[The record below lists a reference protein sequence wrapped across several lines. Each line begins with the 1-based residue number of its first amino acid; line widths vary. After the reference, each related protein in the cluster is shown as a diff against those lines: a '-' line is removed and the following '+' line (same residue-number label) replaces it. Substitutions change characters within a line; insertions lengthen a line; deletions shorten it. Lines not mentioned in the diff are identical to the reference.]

1 MIFDL
6 DLRFAPPK
14 GVDNPFRYYPEY
26 YVQDKNQSI
35 ITERGR
41 YDLTRFSAHESKIVR
56 DVVFTSIQKYPSAL
70 QSLGLVNESYVITY
84 KPRYV
89 LFEIAEILFENSL
102 RPEDRV
108 AAAFAYAQRGAIY
121 REKSIFLF
129 ENSIDYV
136 SFRTL
141 DQFASINSAALYLTM
156 AELYE
161 KEKQYEDAVYWI
173 GKAIKRG
180 GLNNAYLIGKMKYLK
195 ENPPK
200 GRRMSKPSEAGAEFD
215 SKVHRAALYFIE
227 KYNLRVCEGWQQ
239 WQQEKQ

>member
-14 GVDNPFRYYPEY
+14 GADNPFRYYPEY

-35 ITERGR
+35 VTERGR
-41 YDLTRFSAHESKIVR
+41 YDLTRFSTHESKIVR
-56 DVVFTSIQKYPSAL
+56 DVVFTSIQKYPVAL

-121 REKSIFLF
+121 REKSILLF

-141 DQFASINSAALYLTM
+141 DQFASLNSAALYLTM

-161 KEKQYEDAVYWI
+161 KEKRYEDAVYWI
-173 GKAIKRG
+173 EKAIKRG
-180 GLNNAYLIGKMKYLK
+180 GLNNAYLMDKVKYLK

-200 GRRMSKPSEAGAEFD
+200 GRRMRKASEAGTDFD

-239 WQQEKQ
+239 WQQGKQ

>member
-6 DLRFAPPK
+6 DLRFATPK
-14 GVDNPFRYYPEY
+14 GAGNPFRYYPEY
-26 YVQDKNQSI
+26 YVQDKKQSI

-56 DVVFTSIQKYPSAL
+56 DVVSTSIHKYPVAL
-70 QSLGLVNESYVITY
+70 QSLGLVNESNVITY

-89 LFEIAEILFENSL
+89 LFEIAEILYENSL

-108 AAAFAYAQRGAIY
+108 AAAFAYAQRGANY
-121 REKSIFLF
+121 REKSILLF
-129 ENSIDYV
+129 EYSSDYV

-141 DQFASINSAALYLTM
+141 DQFASLSSATLYLIM
-156 AELYE
+156 SELYE
-161 KEKQYEDAVYWI
+161 KEKRYEDAVYWI
-173 GKAIKRG
+173 EKAVRRG
-180 GLNNAYLIGKMKYLK
+180 GLNNEYLMGKAKYLK

-200 GRRMSKPSEAGAEFD
+200 SKRTRKPSEADMDFD

-227 KYNLRVCEGWQQ
+227 KYNLHVCDGWKQ

>member
-56 DVVFTSIQKYPSAL
+56 DVVLTSIQKYPSAL

-141 DQFASINSAALYLTM
+141 DQFASLNSAVLYLTI

-161 KEKQYEDAVYWI
+161 KEKRYEDAV
-173 GKAIKRG
+173 
-180 GLNNAYLIGKMKYLK
+180 
-195 ENPPK
+195 
-200 GRRMSKPSEAGAEFD
+200 
-215 SKVHRAALYFIE
+215 
-227 KYNLRVCEGWQQ
+227 
-239 WQQEKQ
+239 